1 MARKGEKISPGEVW
15 PVCKDTRPNCFRKKC
30 GFCELLTTTYKWDGD
45 CPFYKTRKRY
55 KEDKKKY
62 EKV

>member
-1 MARKGEKISPGEVW
+1 MARKGEKISAGV
-15 PVCKDTRPNCFRKKC
+15 VCPECRDTRPNCFRKKN